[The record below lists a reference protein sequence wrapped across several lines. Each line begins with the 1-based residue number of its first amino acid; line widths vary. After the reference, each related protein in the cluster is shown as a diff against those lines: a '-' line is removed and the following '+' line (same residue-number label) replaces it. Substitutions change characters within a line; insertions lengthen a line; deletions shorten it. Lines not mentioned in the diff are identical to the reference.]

1 MVLLYFSS
9 FLAMFMHIFGKSDQN
24 MVVIVSNERQTT
36 EQYGLLVTSSHGSEL
51 HVSGLSRE
59 PPVADEAT
67 LKAEIP
73 TIYNW
78 LYDQCANTAAGCE
91 HQTQRTQKQHIR
103 VRIRIHLHKL
113 PCRSIASIGVR
124 TLNVSRHRSSQL
136 AFLSACHC
144 NVLHPPWVKEGKRRG
159 NNKSWVFP
167 IEPDNGHRPYFHG
180 LQCLV

>member
-1 MVLLYFSS
+1 MPYFQKH
-9 FLAMFMHIFGKSDQN
+9 LRVPKYRWT
-24 MVVIVSNERQTT
+24 VVIREYQA
-36 EQYGLLVTSSHGSEL
+36 LLVRKSSPGCFNMSAYKDITSMVMCPDVSENTNASL
-51 HVSGLSRE
+51 RIDNLSYNGL
-59 PPVADEAT
+59 
-67 LKAEIP
+67 
-73 TIYNW
+73 Y
-78 LYDQCANTAAGCE
+78 YQCANATAGCE
-91 HQTQRTQKQHIR
+91 HQKQRTQKQHIR

>member
-1 MVLLYFSS
+1 MPAKRN
-9 FLAMFMHIFGKSDQN
+9 FLKE
-24 MVVIVSNERQTT
+24 SNSTT
-36 EQYGLLVTSSHGSEL
+36 VQEANCL
-51 HVSGLSRE
+51 HRRKIPQSRE
-59 PPVADEAT
+59 APVADEAT
-67 LKAEIP
+67 LKAERP

-78 LYDQCANTAAGCE
+78 LYYQYTNRSAGCK
-91 HQTQRTQKQHIR
+91 HQKQRTQEQFLR
-103 VRIRIHLHKL
+103 VRIRIDLQNL